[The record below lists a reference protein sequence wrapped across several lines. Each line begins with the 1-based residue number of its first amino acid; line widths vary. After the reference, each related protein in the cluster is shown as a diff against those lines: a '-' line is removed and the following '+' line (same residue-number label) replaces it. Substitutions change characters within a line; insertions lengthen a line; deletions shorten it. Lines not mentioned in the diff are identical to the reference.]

1 MAVPS
6 LSQHFLIARLLRDE
20 AVPLT
25 DGLLSAGGS
34 LLLAGVLL
42 VFVVRL
48 WRREKLLG

>member
-1 MAVPS
+1 VPS
-6 LSQHFLIARLLRDE
+6 LIQHFLIARLLRDE
-20 AVPLT
+20 AIPLT

-34 LLLAGVLL
+34 LLLAAVLL